1 MVAPRPAYQTL
12 RGYLHLCHKCTIPST
27 SVSQCNSFNTITSGS
42 IGLSNL
48 SLGSNDSEPNTPT
61 AQQSDAQGP

>member
-27 SVSQCNSFNTITSGS
+27 SVSQCNSFNT
-42 IGLSNL
+42 LSNL